1 MASTA
6 NLISSEFVPAQALLT
21 PSPPSYEV
29 RNALVL
35 EHLPDVRNVALGIAR
50 RLPRHVH
57 LDDLIQA
64 GTLGLIDA
72 VTRYDRER
80 PMGLRQY
87 VRIRITGAILD
98 SLRESDWASRYM
110 RSRQQ
115 KLENVTKDL
124 ERRLGR
130 RVESDEIAEEMGMDL
145 QSFYEFAAAV
155 EELQQVENE
164 SGDDDRPSTALEDL
178 PEDPS
183 LAPDTIFARLEAGK
197 QVREAMGLL
206 KAEHRRVLRLYY
218 FEEKTMAQIALVM
231 HLTESRISQIHSR
244 ALTELQQ
251 HLNTF
256 APRHPITTTS
266 AAPTR
271 LRPPSSPTSP
281 ESQPWHIA
289 RSSPEPQPAP
299 SQRQ

>member
-1 MASTA
+1 MATPA
-6 NLISSEFVPAQALLT
+6 NLISGTYVPAQSSLVPA
-21 PSPPSYEV
+21 PPSQSYEL

-35 EHLPDVRNVALGIAR
+35 EHLSDVRNVALGIAR
-50 RLPRHVH
+50 RLPRHVL
-57 LDDLIQA
+57 LDDSIQA
-64 GTLGLIDA
+64 GTIGLIDA

-115 KLENVTKDL
+115 KLENVTTDL

-155 EELQQVENE
+155 EDLQQVETE
-164 SGDDDRPSTALEDL
+164 GEDDRASTVLEEL

-183 LAPDTIFARLEAGK
+183 LAPDTIFARLESSD
-197 QVREAMGLL
+197 QIRNAMGLL

-218 FEEKTMAQIALVM
+218 FEEHNMAQIARVM
-231 HLTESRISQIHSR
+231 HVTESRISQIHAR
-244 ALTELQQ
+244 ALAELRQ
-251 HLNTF
+251 HLDTDSL
-256 APRHPITTTS
+256 PI
-266 AAPTR
+266 
-271 LRPPSSPTSP
+271 
-281 ESQPWHIA
+281 Q
-289 RSSPEPQPAP
+289 
-299 SQRQ
+299 